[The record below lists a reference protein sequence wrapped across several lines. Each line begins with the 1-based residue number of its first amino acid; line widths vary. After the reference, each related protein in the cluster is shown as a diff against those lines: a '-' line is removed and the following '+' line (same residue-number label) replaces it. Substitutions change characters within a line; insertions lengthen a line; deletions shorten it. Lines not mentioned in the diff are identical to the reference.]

1 MRAFFQAQQIDMPI
15 VELDLNTSTVA
26 LAAQAHGVEPGRIAK
41 TLAFKL
47 ADGKVFLLVARGDAR
62 IDNAKFK
69 AAFGKGKMLAL
80 EEVEALTGHP
90 VGGVCP
96 FGLATPL
103 PVYLDRSLLAF
114 DEVLPAAG
122 SVNSALR
129 ISPQFMAELTQGQWV
144 DACQLASA
152 FCRLACALCTW
163 SQSAGRRPG
172 PCLQCGPSGALCAF
186 TTQKG

>member
-1 MRAFFQAQQIDMPI
+1 MRMSVASVRAFFQARQIDMPI

-62 IDNAKFK
+62 IDNTKFK
-69 AAFGKGKMLAL
+69 TAFGKGKMLAL
-80 EEVEALTGHP
+80 DAVEALTGHP

-96 FGLATPL
+96 FGLATDL
-103 PVYLDRSLLAF
+103 PIYLDRSLLAF

-129 ISPQFMAELTQGQWV
+129 ISPLFMAELTRGQWV
-144 DACQLASA
+144 DAC
-152 FCRLACALCTW
+152 R
-163 SQSAGRRPG
+163 
-172 PCLQCGPSGALCAF
+172 
-186 TTQKG
+186 

>member
-1 MRAFFQAQQIDMPI
+1 MSVASVRAFFQARQIDMPI

-62 IDNAKFK
+62 IDNTKFK
-69 AAFGKGKMLAL
+69 TAFGKGKMLAL
-80 EEVEALTGHP
+80 DAVEALTGHP

-96 FGLATPL
+96 FGLATDL
-103 PVYLDRSLLAF
+103 PIYLDRSLLAF
-114 DEVLPAAG
+114 EEVLPAAG

-129 ISPQFMAELTQGQWV
+129 ISPLFMAELTRGQWV
-144 DACQLASA
+144 DAC
-152 FCRLACALCTW
+152 R
-163 SQSAGRRPG
+163 
-172 PCLQCGPSGALCAF
+172 
-186 TTQKG
+186 

>member
-1 MRAFFQAQQIDMPI
+1 MSVASVRAFFAARQIDMPI
-15 VELDLNTSTVA
+15 VELEAITSTVA
-26 LAAQAHGVEPGRIAK
+26 LAAEAHGVEPGRIAK

-47 ADGKVFLLVARGDAR
+47 ADGQVFLLVASGDAR

-69 AAFGKGKMLAL
+69 IAFGKGKMLAL
-80 EEVEALTGHP
+80 DEVETLTGHP

-129 ISPQFMAELTQGQWV
+129 ISPQLMAELTQGQWV
-144 DACQLASA
+144 DACV
-152 FCRLACALCTW
+152 
-163 SQSAGRRPG
+163 
-172 PCLQCGPSGALCAF
+172 
-186 TTQKG
+186 